1 MPRFSTTDNIFN
13 AEVPWAQTQY
23 FVNRSGVI
31 EVNNE
36 NLVWVKLG
44 LGSLQLAES
53 APLKLLKI
61 ANGAIEDVSYL
72 LNASADFAVTRNILV
87 GDIDGDGNDDFFL
100 NNHGPETPSGF
111 PGEQNAIYL
120 FNESNETFDE
130 IIFPWMDFSH
140 GSSLG
145 DFDGDGY
152 IDVLVNNLGSIENVP
167 SYLLKQTATGSFQR
181 VPLPVSLVDDIGP
194 LTTAID
200 VDRNGTSDLVSV
212 SQAGELTIYRDVLNA
227 SSLISATQL
236 PITDAGTFEL
246 VTSDFDKNGQDDVL
260 VLGTGDELQEGGIV
274 VGGIL
279 KVLVIF
285 DAGTSEQTVIN
296 VLDFAGLELLVT
308 GGQQVAVV
316 DLDNSSTPDLS
327 ITTFTSDWHQIRVE
341 VFFDDDRNPD
351 VIAHTD
357 EETSINS
364 IYVDVT
370 NDGVKDL
377 ISIPS
382 DNLSVNA
389 GVLLDRFNS
398 KAYDA
403 AGSAGQTAKTL
414 AAVIGEEG
422 LSNKEYVGIGLQLF
436 DAGQSLATVCELALN
451 AVGATTNQDVVTT
464 LYSNLYG
471 ESPSDDQLQEY
482 VELLDQGVFTKGSL
496 AAAAAELTDDLGVIN
511 LVGLAE
517 TGIEYV

>member
-1 MPRFSTTDNIFN
+1 M
-13 AEVPWAQTQY
+13 V
-23 FVNRSGVI
+23 
-31 EVNNE
+31 
-36 NLVWVKLG
+36 
-44 LGSLQLAES
+44 
-53 APLKLLKI
+53 
-61 ANGAIEDVSYL
+61 
-72 LNASADFAVTRNILV
+72 
-87 GDIDGDGNDDFFL
+87 
-100 NNHGPETPSGF
+100 PETPSGF

-152 IDVLVNNLGSIENVP
+152 VDVLVNNLGSIENVP

-200 VDRNGTSDLVSV
+200 VNRDGASELVSV

-227 SSLISATQL
+227 STLISATQL

-285 DAGTSEQTVIN
+285 DAGTSEQTVVN

-327 ITTFTSDWHQIRVE
+327 ITTFRSDWHQIRVE
-341 VFFDDDRNPD
+341 VFFDDDRNTE

-357 EETSINS
+357 DETSINS

-370 NDGVKDL
+370 NDGIKDL

-382 DNLSVNA
+382 DNLSVNE

-403 AGSAGQTAKTL
+403 AGSAGLTAKTL
-414 AAVIGEEG
+414 AA
-422 LSNKEYVGIGLQLF
+422 SHR
-436 DAGQSLATVCELALN
+436 
-451 AVGATTNQDVVTT
+451 
-464 LYSNLYG
+464 
-471 ESPSDDQLQEY
+471 
-482 VELLDQGVFTKGSL
+482 
-496 AAAAAELTDDLGVIN
+496 
-511 LVGLAE
+511 
-517 TGIEYV
+517 